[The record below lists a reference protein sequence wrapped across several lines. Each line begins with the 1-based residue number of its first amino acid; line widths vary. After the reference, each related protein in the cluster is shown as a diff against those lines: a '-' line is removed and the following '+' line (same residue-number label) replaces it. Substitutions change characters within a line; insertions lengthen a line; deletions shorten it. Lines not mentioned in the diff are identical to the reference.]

1 LLNIVEGILPSGPEQ
16 WKIVALN
23 YQQAAKEDF
32 LRYYDDVRRHFI
44 DKLCKKMQRQ
54 TGLNNKSGPTPAVAR
69 AQLIHRKILV
79 NEAAVT
85 AGGDNEAEDME
96 EYEDAVNDDENEEE
110 DDDKEDD
117 FQPSTTAIEE
127 RSSNAPPKRKERD
140 ESFDD
145 MKTKNSKPR
154 VSSNP
159 RGGIAGTLNGLVEVV
174 RESTQS
180 SMLMKMMEREQMLK
194 HYLLLCHAC
203 NHYKTYSALEFHL
216 STALG

>member
-1 LLNIVEGILPSGPEQ
+1 MPGRKSGVPNYQNELLLNIVEGILPSGPEQ

-32 LRYYDDVRRHFI
+32 IRYYDDVRRHFI

-96 EYEDAVNDDENEEE
+96 ENEDMANEEE
-110 DDDKEDD
+110 DDNKEDD
-117 FQPSTTAIEE
+117 FQPSTTEIGE
-127 RSSNAPPKRKERD
+127 RSSTAHPKRKERD

-145 MKTKNSKPR
+145 MKTKSVTK
-154 VSSNP
+154 SSNYTNQYYNQP
-159 RGGIAGTLNGLVEVV
+159 
-174 RESTQS
+174 Q
-180 SMLMKMMEREQMLK
+180 
-194 HYLLLCHAC
+194 
-203 NHYKTYSALEFHL
+203 
-216 STALG
+216 